1 MITTVLTFS
10 LITLYVGTLLFL
22 INKKRH
28 LRTIKNTFSKL
39 RIELKSNK

>member
-10 LITLYVGTLLFL
+10 LITLLFL